1 MIKSIKRATAKRYTT
16 KQLYKHL
23 DRVLTKL
30 DKSDFRIDYQYGKV
44 YIWNKRQG
52 RYQLWSCMNDY
63 DHSVAMKAI
72 VSVYDQN
79 DIDHDFTYDV
89 L

>member
-30 DKSDFRIDYQYGKV
+30 DSTQFRIDYAYEKV
-44 YIWNKRQG
+44 FIWDEYDR
-52 RYQLWSCMNDY
+52 RYKLWSCMNPHEYRSAIGAILMTY
-63 DHSVAMKAI
+63 DDNGI
-72 VSVYDQN
+72 T
-79 DIDHDFTYDV
+79 HDFAYDV